1 MAKNPLKYQPHE
13 YYTYNLLHN
22 SKLTVKEM
30 ANEYNRLRGIANS
43 RLERLGASE
52 FKNVEAY
59 KINKGKFEK
68 TARTYTKP
76 QLARKLYEVSRF
88 VSAESSSVRGQQRIR
103 NKTLKTLHKNGFS
116 FVNKD
121 NLKAFGDF
129 MEDMRSRQGGRL
141 VDSDRVAEVYNIAR
155 EKGVTSETLSR
166 DFDLWLAN
174 VNQLHDLPALK
185 GKKHDSAT
193 YLRKLDKKGTLI
205 VPKSRH
211 YQYTK
216 NAKTALNNIGIKEAN
231 AVRKAMNKS
240 NKYLK
245 EINTNTDD
253 FQ

>member
-22 SKLTVKEM
+22 PVMSVKEM
-30 ANEYNRLRGIANS
+30 ESEYNRLRSIANS

-52 FKNVEAY
+52 FRNVEAY
-59 KINKGKFEK
+59 KINVGKFEK
-68 TARTYTKP
+68 TARQYTKP

-88 VSAESSSVRGQQRIR
+88 VGAKSSSVRGQQNIR
-103 NKTLKTLHKNGFS
+103 KRTIASLHKAGFT

-129 MEDMRSRQGGRL
+129 MEDMRSRQGGKL

-155 EKGVTSETLSR
+155 EKGVSSETLSR

-174 VNQLHDLPALK
+174 RKQLEALPKLK
-185 GKKHDSAT
+185 GKRHDSAT
-193 YLRKLDKKGTLI
+193 YLRKLDKQGTLI
-205 VPKSRH
+205 VPKTGQ

-216 NAKTALNNIGIKEAN
+216 NARTALRNIGVTEEN
-231 AVRKAMNKS
+231 AIRKSMNKS
-240 NKYLK
+240 KKYLK
-245 EINTNTDD
+245 EIETDD
-253 FQ
+253 QFE